1 MSIQYDKEIF
11 SSESLILKVNY
22 SGIKDSIAS
31 ATDLTMSMYAFDKDT
46 GAPKFSETLNF
57 EQIKGLYEQLN
68 QISIVKD
75 STQTISGKFIETTDG
90 VLDIINRL
98 KNVDHG
104 ILKTILGKLN
114 AVEKSK
120 GILTFLTKGE
130 LENIGAAQR
139 HGIYQTEIKNLEKL
153 LQLEEAGN
161 IVEEIKKCDDLI
173 SYEAGQPEKIFQK
186 WIVNNWGWVFGV
198 EYLKR
203 HDARKI
209 GIFSEGDLLMESM
222 DGFLDLI
229 ELKRP
234 GLKYNIFN
242 HDSSHDCYYPSSAL
256 SKAIG
261 QCLNYLQIMD
271 DYKLNLEK
279 EHKVK
284 MLRPRIKIIIGRT
297 NDFNDNQFE
306 ALRMLNSNLN
316 HIQII
321 SYDYLISCGRKMVSI
336 YKVKEDDINREVE
349 GE

>member
-90 VLDIINRL
+90 VLDIINGL
-98 KNVDHG
+98 KDVDLG

-114 AVEKSK
+114 AGERIK
-120 GILTFLTKGE
+120 GILKYSDEGE
-130 LENIGAAQR
+130 LDIISALLK
-139 HGIYQTEIKNLEKL
+139 HGIYQTEIENLEIL

-161 IVEEIKKCDDLI
+161 IVEEIKKCDDLKL
-173 SYEAGQPEKIFQK
+173 YQAGQPEKIFQK
-186 WIVNNWGWVFGV
+186 WIEKNWGWVFGV
-198 EYLKR
+198 EYLRR

-209 GIFSEGDLLMESM
+209 GMFNEGDLLMESM

-234 GLKYNIFN
+234 GQGCNIFN
-242 HDSSHDCYYPSSAL
+242 YDNSHKCHYPSSDL
-256 SKAIG
+256 SKTIG
-261 QCLNYLQIMD
+261 QCLCYLQVLD
-271 DYKLNLEK
+271 NYKPNLER
-279 EHKVK
+279 EYKVK
-284 MLRPRIKIIIGRT
+284 VLRPRIKIILGRT
-297 NDFNDNQFE
+297 NNFKDDQFE

-321 SYDYLISCGRKMVSI
+321 SYDYLISCGRKILSI
-336 YKVKEDDINREVE
+336 IDVKEDDINREVE